1 MKSDSFIFSK
11 RSSLSHQTAW
21 IAPSNIA
28 LVKYWGKH
36 GLQLPKNPS
45 ISFTL
50 SNCVTTT
57 AVSFSPNQKKE
68 EPTFEFY
75 FDKMEAPDFHPK
87 IDQFLARIVSYFPA
101 LQEHHLKISSHNS
114 FPHSSGIASS
124 ASAMAALALCI
135 VDLERQLHPELNE
148 EDFFKKASFLARLGS
163 GSAARS
169 LKGPLT
175 LWGKTSAFSDS
186 SDLYAIPVEA
196 HVHSDFKNYCDT
208 ILIVDK
214 GQKKVSSSKGHQLM
228 LGHPY
233 ADKRFEQANRHCVA
247 LKSVLE
253 NGDLEQ
259 FIEIT
264 ESEALSLHAMMMTSS
279 PRYLLMQP
287 NTLQIINKIWDYRV
301 TTNIPLSFTLDA
313 GANVHLLYPA
323 VERDKVI
330 EFIKSE
336 LIGYCQSGQF
346 IEDQVGLGAK
356 KM

>member
-1 MKSDSFIFSK
+1 MFFSK
-11 RSSLSHQTAW
+11 RSTLSHQTAW

-87 IDQFLARIVSYFPA
+87 IDQFLARIVPYFPA

-135 VDLERQLHPELNE
+135 VDLERQLHPELSE

-196 HVHSDFKNYCDT
+196 HVHSYIINLYHLVNINKKAGNYCQLKDGT
-208 ILIVDK
+208 ELPISRRRYDK
-214 GQKKVSSSKGHQLM
+214 LLQ
-228 LGHPY
+228 
-233 ADKRFEQANRHCVA
+233 
-247 LKSVLE
+247 
-253 NGDLEQ
+253 
-259 FIEIT
+259 
-264 ESEALSLHAMMMTSS
+264 
-279 PRYLLMQP
+279 YL
-287 NTLQIINKIWDYRV
+287 
-301 TTNIPLSFTLDA
+301 NI
-313 GANVHLLYPA
+313 
-323 VERDKVI
+323 
-330 EFIKSE
+330 
-336 LIGYCQSGQF
+336 
-346 IEDQVGLGAK
+346 
-356 KM
+356 